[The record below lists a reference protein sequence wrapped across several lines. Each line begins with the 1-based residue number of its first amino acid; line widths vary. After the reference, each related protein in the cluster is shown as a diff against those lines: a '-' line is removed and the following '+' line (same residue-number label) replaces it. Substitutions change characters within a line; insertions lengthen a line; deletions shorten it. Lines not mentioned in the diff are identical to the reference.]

1 MPTEKPSQQKR
12 DLAINYA
19 KYKLNLIGEI
29 PR

>member
-1 MPTEKPSQQKR
+1 MPTEKPNQQKR
-12 DLAINYA
+12 DLAINYV